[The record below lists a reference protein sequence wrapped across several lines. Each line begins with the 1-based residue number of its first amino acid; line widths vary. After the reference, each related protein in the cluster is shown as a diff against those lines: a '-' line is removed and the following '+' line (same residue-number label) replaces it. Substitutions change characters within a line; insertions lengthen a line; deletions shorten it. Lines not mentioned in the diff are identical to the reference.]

1 MSGYGKCLTVLAAL
15 VALAGCRNPTEP
27 TPPAPGAVA
36 PPTAGTG
43 AIRLSAVTPGSGTT
57 MTVHDCGPASSGM
70 AGRHVCTNDWRGDLE
85 VEVGRDIANAVVTVA
100 FEGASGRCGEVG
112 VPKLSFTAGQGRVV
126 STSTAVYMT
135 YEPEFF
141 EPGDRVIQ
149 WCGLPTRTE
158 RLVVAVWDL
167 DGGPGSSG
175 PPVVLQ
181 AYDLHCG
188 FILRQ

>member
-1 MSGYGKCLTVLAAL
+1 MSGPQPTIGFAAATTTGRFRSVGCVL
-15 VALAGCRNPTEP
+15 
-27 TPPAPGAVA
+27 
-36 PPTAGTG
+36 
-43 AIRLSAVTPGSGTT
+43 
-57 MTVHDCGPASSGM
+57 
-70 AGRHVCTNDWRGDLE
+70 
-85 VEVGRDIANAVVTVA
+85 
-100 FEGASGRCGEVG
+100 
-112 VPKLSFTAGQGRVV
+112 

-167 DGGPGSSG
+167 DGGPGSSAT
-175 PPVVLQ
+175 PVVRQ
-181 AYDLHCG
+181 AFDFNYG